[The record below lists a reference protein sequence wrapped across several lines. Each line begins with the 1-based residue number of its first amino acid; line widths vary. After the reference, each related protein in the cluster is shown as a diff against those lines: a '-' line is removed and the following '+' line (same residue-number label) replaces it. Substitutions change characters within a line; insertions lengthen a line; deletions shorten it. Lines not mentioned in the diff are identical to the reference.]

1 MIIDFLDRYARR
13 MTYFLMLFF
22 CLSGFSI
29 TSIAD
34 IADGLIAHWPLDGDA
49 KDSVGKHHGQLVGGA
64 KFMEDEVRGT
74 VLQLDGTD
82 GHAVVSDASGPRGGL
97 LVCHP

>member
-1 MIIDFLDRYARR
+1 MISCNNPIGAMIIDFLDRYARR

-64 KFMEDEVRGT
+64 NSWKTKYGE
-74 VLQLDGTD
+74 QYYN
-82 GHAVVSDASGPRGGL
+82 
-97 LVCHP
+97 